1 MKYSFIGLGNMAS
14 AIIGGMVKS
23 GEFSGDT
30 ICGCDISQGKCDEAR
45 KNLGICSTTKKSECI
60 DGADVVVIAVKPQVT
75 AGVFSDIKDSVKGKL
90 IISIAAGKSIEYLEE
105 GLGRDKAIIRVMPNI
120 NALVGAATSAYTANN
135 NATDGHK
142 KTVEKIFGTVGTVAE
157 LPEKLFSIFT
167 AIGGS
172 SPAFAYMYIDALA
185 RIGVEYGM
193 TKAQALSVAA
203 STVYGSAKM
212 VMESGVHPWEL
223 CDRVCSPA
231 GTTID
236 GVLKLQEKGFENA
249 VHEAIR
255 AVAEKDK
262 RL

>member
-1 MKYSFIGLGNMAS
+1 MKYAFIGLGNMAT
-14 AIIGGMVKS
+14 AIIGGMVRS
-23 GEFSGDT
+23 GEFADDK
-30 ICGCDISQGKCDEAR
+30 IFGCDISREKCDEAN
-45 KNLGICSTTKKSECI
+45 KNLGIQALTDMQGCI
-60 DGADVVVIAVKPQVT
+60 DSADVVVIAVKPQVT
-75 AGVFSDIKDSVKGKL
+75 ASVFAEIRDLVKGKL
-90 IISIAAGKSIEYLEE
+90 IISIAAGKSIEYLEQ
-105 GLGRDKAIIRVMPNI
+105 GLGDDKAIIRVMPNI
-120 NALVGAATSAYTANN
+120 NAMVGAATSAYAANK
-135 NATDGHK
+135 NADDKHK
-142 KTVEKIFGTVGTVAE
+142 KIAEKIFGTVGTITE